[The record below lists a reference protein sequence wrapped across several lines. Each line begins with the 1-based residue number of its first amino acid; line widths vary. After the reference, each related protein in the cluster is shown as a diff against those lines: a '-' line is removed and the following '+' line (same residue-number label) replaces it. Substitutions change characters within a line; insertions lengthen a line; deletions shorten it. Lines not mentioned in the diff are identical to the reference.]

1 MAEEYEQKEID
12 KTRMDAKNEKE
23 EKFEHVKLVEL
34 ETHKLEGELYTAS
47 NHNRRMSL
55 VLQKVEN
62 DKESCHF
69 KSRNNVSNIYFFIK
83 DLLLEKLSKMW

>member
-1 MAEEYEQKEID
+1 MAEEYEQKERD

-23 EKFEHVKLVEL
+23 DQEKLEHVKCVKPK
-34 ETHKLEGELYTAS
+34 THKLDGELYTAS

-62 DKESCHF
+62 DKESCNF

-83 DLLLEKLSKMW
+83 DLLLEKL